1 MQIDHSCLG
10 SGELQDF
17 FVRTY
22 GDDFSLAD
30 GDRLGYRVLGIYGQ
44 DFSVDQDQIGRL
56 SGCGKNR
63 QKAGEGDAFCSMR
76 VRSL

>member
-10 SGELQDF
+10 SGKLQDF
-17 FVRTY
+17 FVGTD
-22 GDDFSLAD
+22 GNDFSLTD

-56 SGCGKNR
+56 SGCGKGR
-63 QKAGEGDAFCSMR
+63 QEAGEGYGFAA
-76 VRSL
+76 